1 MSHLD
6 PRMSW
11 GDLVARLVREAVTR
25 HDPCDSGNGQRRRR
39 SAGIAGASPRRTP
52 NETRAAG
59 AAGGPAQRVSERF
72 AAPPATP
79 DRRRGGDPPAPQGGA
94 AATER
99 QNPIAMLAS
108 AAPPRQSRRL
118 HWQTTPAQV
127 AFHRARPPLLRRS
140 RRPAPRWMA
149 PIPAQVHQSRRSS
162 LRRRSRHS
170 ACPHDGGPSGAS
182 AGAAAHT
189 TREPVHSRHHIPAA
203 APHSRGCPAPHL
215 ATRRRTLP
223 VIAIRSPGAAAP
235 LPICYRSTICC
246 QSPRAVARSRP
257 TWFFAALLITAC
269 ATATDRL
276 RRRSRRCSASSA
288 LRARRSTALADS
300 LQVARRDTLRT
311 AASPACIF
319 ATASSDS
326 ARCCRGL
333 PSTSAQSIPPVRPLV
348 PPVATPRTP
357 GIRRCLQAQDKDTRP
372 GSHPPAGRPPGV
384 PR

>member
-170 ACPHDGGPSGAS
+170 ACPLTADRAAPQPEQRRTRPANLFTAATNPRRGATFPRLSGATS
-182 AGAAAHT
+182 GYATEDAA
-189 TREPVHSRHHIPAA
+189 
-203 APHSRGCPAPHL
+203 
-215 ATRRRTLP
+215 

-372 GSHPPAGRPPGV
+372 GSHPPTGRPPGV